1 MKMLRIALAVLLV
14 PATAWAEELPYA
26 YRQFGFAPPQYSG
39 GPLSDTER
47 ATLDSCIKQSR
58 GEAES
63 RRKAMGTMSTLY
75 GQDMSQVD
83 FFGVAVTGCL
93 SDEKDGKGWT
103 VQERRDDS
111 WRPVR
116 SRYAMRTFMKLDP
129 NQ

>member
-1 MKMLRIALAVLLV
+1 MLRVFLALLLT
-14 PATAWAEELPYA
+14 PATVLADELPYV

-39 GPLSDTER
+39 GQLSDAQR
-47 ATLDSCIKQSR
+47 STLESCIKASR
-58 GEAES
+58 GEEEA
-63 RRKAMGTMSTLY
+63 RRKAMGTLSAIY

-83 FFGVAVTGCL
+83 FFGVAITGCL
-93 SDEKDGKGWT
+93 ADEKDGKGWT